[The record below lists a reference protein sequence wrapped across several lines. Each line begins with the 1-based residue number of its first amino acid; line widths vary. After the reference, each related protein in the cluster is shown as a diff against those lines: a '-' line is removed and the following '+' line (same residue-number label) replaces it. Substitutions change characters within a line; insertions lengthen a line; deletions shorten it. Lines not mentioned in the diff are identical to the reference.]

1 MNPTTPDLE
10 PRLQEALGAGKVR
23 ARLARLA
30 GKKDESRRSTVL
42 R

>member
-23 ARLARLA
+23 ARLARRA
-30 GKKDESRRSTVL
+30 VEGR
-42 R
+42 